1 MNFKTIK
8 EMKEKL
14 SQVTDVNDLHQNMS
28 VYSQGQLITL
38 RYIGDGSVAFRG
50 IDGEADGNMSSVYVS
65 DETASSARVE
75 YTGRGNSIN
84 VTYVTVNKQ
93 V

>member
-1 MNFKTIK
+1 MKFKTIK
-8 EMKEKL
+8 EMKDEL
-14 SQVTDVNDLHQNMS
+14 SKVTDVNELHQNMS
-28 VYSQGQLITL
+28 VYSQGQLITF
-38 RYIGDGSVAFRG
+38 RYIGDGSTAIRG
-50 IDGEADGNMSSVYVS
+50 VDGEAGGNMSSVYVS

-84 VTYVTVNKQ
+84 VTYVTINKQ